1 MKQYANGEPVKIYL
15 SANARST
22 AANAVALTV
31 RTMSLPGTD
40 RTLAA
45 GERLLI
51 YWIDS
56 TGPDGTQC
64 NLLDGTGTTL
74 PTNLI
79 GAFSTLQVG
88 VPKHPIVGTRG
99 TIPKIYF
106 PGTTDNTKATV
117 TFGYGEIVKA

>member
-15 SANARST
+15 SANARNT
-22 AANAVALTV
+22 AANAVALTI
-31 RTMSLPGTD
+31 RSMALPGTD

-56 TGPDGTQC
+56 TGPDGTKC
-64 NLLDGTGTTL
+64 NLLDGGGTAL

-88 VPKHPIVGTRG
+88 IPKQPMVGTRG
-99 TIPKIYF
+99 LLPKIYF
-106 PGTTDNTKATV
+106 PGSTDNSLSTT
-117 TFGYGEIVKA
+117 TFGYGEIVKG